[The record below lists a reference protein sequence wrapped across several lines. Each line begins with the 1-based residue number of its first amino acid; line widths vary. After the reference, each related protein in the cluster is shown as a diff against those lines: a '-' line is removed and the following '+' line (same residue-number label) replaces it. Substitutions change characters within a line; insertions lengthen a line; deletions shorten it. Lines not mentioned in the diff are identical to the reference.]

1 MHTVTPEIIQK
12 FSSHLFWDTDCKRL
26 DWEHH
31 RAFIVK
37 RVLEYG
43 TFKDWNLLR
52 SYISIPEIAHI
63 SLTFRDLE
71 PRALAFISTLSHIP
85 KEQFRCYTTKQSKHP
100 HWNY

>member
-1 MHTVTPEIIQK
+1 MQTANQEMIEK
-12 FSSHLFWDTDCKRL
+12 FSSHLFWDIDCRQL

-43 TFKDWNLLR
+43 TFNDWNLLR
-52 SYISIPEIAHI
+52 SHISISEIARI
-63 SLTFRDLE
+63 TLKFRDLE

-85 KEQFRCYTTKQSKHP
+85 REQFRCYTIKQSNHQ
-100 HWNY
+100 HWNF